1 MLAPTPL
8 LIRQTP
14 TVVRKRSNMAETYI
28 PDVLLE
34 MGGLEEL
41 SRTLGTAVAPALPLL
56 RVVHALE
63 PEHGD

>member
-14 TVVRKRSNMAETYI
+14 TVVREGSNMAETYI

-41 SRTLGTAVAPALPLL
+41 SRTLGTAVAPALPLP

>member
-14 TVVRKRSNMAETYI
+14 TVVRERSNMAETYI

>member
-8 LIRQTP
+8 LIRQ